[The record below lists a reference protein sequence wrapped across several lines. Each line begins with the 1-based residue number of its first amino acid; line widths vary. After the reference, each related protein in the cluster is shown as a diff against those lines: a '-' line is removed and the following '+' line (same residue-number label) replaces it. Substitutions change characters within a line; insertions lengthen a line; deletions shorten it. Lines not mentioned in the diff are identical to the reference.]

1 LTPGGDYPKYDLV
14 PADPFQEFPM
24 PKITFIHRDGSE
36 TVVDAKPGLSVME
49 TAVEND
55 VEIEAACEGSLACA
69 TCHLVVED
77 QDRYDALGPPSEDEE
92 DMLDLAFGL
101 TKTSRLSCQIRVT
114 DALDGI
120 RFRVPDE
127 S

>member
-1 LTPGGDYPKYDLV
+1 
-14 PADPFQEFPM
+14 M

-36 TVVDAKPGLSVME
+36 SVVDAQTGLSVME
-49 TAVEND
+49 VAVEND
-55 VEIEAACEGSLACA
+55 VDIEAACEGSLACA

-77 QDRYDALGPPSEDEE
+77 QDWYEKLGAPSEDEE

-101 TKTSRLSCQIRVT
+101 TRTSRLSCQIRVT
-114 DALDGI
+114 DALDGV
-120 RFRVPDE
+120 RFRVPED

>member
-1 LTPGGDYPKYDLV
+1 
-14 PADPFQEFPM
+14 M
-24 PKITFIHRDGSE
+24 PKITFIQRDGSE
-36 TVVDAKPGLSVME
+36 VVVDAQNGLSVME
-49 TAVEND
+49 TAVDND
-55 VEIEAACEGSLACA
+55 IDIEAACEGSLACA

-77 QDRYDALGPPSEDEE
+77 QNWYDKLDPPSEDEE

-101 TKTSRLSCQIRVT
+101 TKTSRLSCQIRVS

-120 RFRVPDE
+120 RFRVPEE